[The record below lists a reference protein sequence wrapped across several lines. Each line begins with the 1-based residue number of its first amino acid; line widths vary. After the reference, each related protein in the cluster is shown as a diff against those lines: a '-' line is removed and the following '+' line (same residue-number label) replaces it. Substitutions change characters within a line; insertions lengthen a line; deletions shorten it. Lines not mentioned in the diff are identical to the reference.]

1 MKKRILTVLCLV
13 LAIVAAGC
21 ARQSKNNQAR
31 EKADDK
37 SGKSVEICTSSEE
50 QLQNAGAWKVSTVD
64 DGSKAVYLSAEDSKT
79 IKDYIASCKYELGT
93 ADCLNDY
100 MFIRDDGSIIYYHS
114 ECGTFND
121 NENELSYKLLGEQQ
135 AWVNDLLIKSIT
147 KTR

>member
-1 MKKRILTVLCLV
+1 MKKRTILVLCLI

-21 ARQSKNNQAR
+21 VRESKNIQVR

-37 SGKSVEICTSSEE
+37 SGKATEICTPSEE
-50 QLQNAGAWKVSTVD
+50 YLQNAGAWKVSTVD
-64 DGSKAVYLSAEDSKT
+64 DGSEAVCLSAEDSKT

-114 ECGTFND
+114 ACGTFND
-121 NENELSYKLLGEQQ
+121 NENERSYNLLDEQQ
-135 AWVNDLLIKSIT
+135 AWINDLLIKSIT
-147 KTR
+147 

>member
-1 MKKRILTVLCLV
+1 MKKATILVLCLV

-21 ARQSKNNQAR
+21 ARESKNIRVQ

-37 SGKSVEICTSSEE
+37 SGKSVEICTPSEE
-50 QLQNAGAWKVSTVD
+50 HLQNAGAWKVSTVD
-64 DGSKAVYLSAEDSKT
+64 DGSEAVYLSAEDSKT

-135 AWVNDLLIKSIT
+135 AWVNDLLT
-147 KTR
+147 KNIRAD